1 MIKIKSL
8 TAVIMQLGDD
18 HMTVKQGRSN
28 DLYLIKAQLFLES
41 TTQTVESWDT
51 QASLVP
57 SGEKDTSWTQPPKSI
72 KKN

>member
-41 TTQTVESWDT
+41 TTQTVES
-51 QASLVP
+51 
-57 SGEKDTSWTQPPKSI
+57 
-72 KKN
+72 